1 LSTGVKAKYL
11 LLLGIVNLVMYFTI
25 EGLMATS
32 QYNFLL
38 PIDLAIPLIPEFI
51 WIYHSLFIVIII
63 SFIGLMKSK
72 RIFFACLSGFFL
84 ATAIL
89 SAFYVSFPSYYP
101 RELWPTTTDTLSD
114 WLLNLTRAI
123 DAPNNVFPSG
133 HNTFSWMLAFFMT
146 ATKCAKQYKWLVPS
160 YFIWAA
166 LVTASTLFLK
176 QHFIVDTVS
185 GIVLAYIC
193 YHFSMKVIAPRIK
206 EN

>member
-1 LSTGVKAKYL
+1 MSTGAKAKYL
-11 LLLGIVNLVMYFTI
+11 LLFGIINFVLYFTI
-25 EGLMATS
+25 EALIVTS
-32 QYNFLL
+32 EYDFLL
-38 PIDLAIPLIPEFI
+38 PLDLAIPLVPSFI
-51 WIYHSLFIVIII
+51 WIYHSFFIVIAA
-63 SFIGLMKSK
+63 SLIGLMKTK
-72 RIFFACLSGFFL
+72 RIFVSCLTGFFL

-89 SAFYVSFPSYYP
+89 STFYILLPSYYP
-101 RELWPTTTDTLSD
+101 RELWPTTTDTISD
-114 WLLNLTRAI
+114 WLLNVTRAV
-123 DAPNNVFPSG
+123 DAPNNTLPSG